1 MTDSRAGTEKIQ
13 DEPEAS
19 CSTRINSQK
28 AKRWRHVK
36 GIQEL
41 NWKSSQGQ
49 NWNNLSNKINNI
61 VIDYNLKYKIY
72 DPSIKK

>member
-28 AKRWRHVK
+28 AKR
-36 GIQEL
+36 
-41 NWKSSQGQ
+41 
-49 NWNNLSNKINNI
+49 
-61 VIDYNLKYKIY
+61 
-72 DPSIKK
+72 